1 MKPTFPASPRV
12 WGALSVVIFLGILF
26 CTLWPFKLS
35 PANNIRWSPS
45 GWVAFGHGGI
55 MFTTVPLTFDS
66 SDPGNGCAVELLLR
80 PTDLDSNGTILGT
93 YRPGNPKQFVVRHWH
108 EGLLVTHDRVG
119 PGGFKRQKFDL
130 GHAFQADKPTLLTM
144 SSGPEG
150 TVVYLDGKKAQTFPH
165 FVITRQQLS
174 GQFVLGNSA
183 TDFAP
188 WIGEL
193 RGVALYS
200 KELTA
205 PEALE
210 HYNEWITPGSR
221 PDLTAAVARYDFKEL
236 HDSEVPNEVAGGP
249 GLEVPKVLRIPDK
262 VMLKSPLQE
271 YRDDGQFRKDFI
283 VNVIGFIPMGFLL
296 CGYWTLTKNPRFAFV
311 GAVLFCAMFS
321 FSIEVAQAF
330 IPNRGSG
337 WTDVISNTLGG
348 IVGAVLAQ
356 AWFKLSQLWQKK
368 AL

>member
-1 MKPTFPASPRV
+1 MERYWALIAREIPSNLSFGTGMKV
-12 WGALSVVIFLGILF
+12 
-26 CTLWPFKLS
+26 C
-35 PANNIRWSPS
+35 WSPM
-45 GWVAFGHGGI
+45 I
-55 MFTTVPLTFDS
+55 
-66 SDPGNGCAVELLLR
+66 GC
-80 PTDLDSNGTILGT
+80 
-93 YRPGNPKQFVVRHWH
+93 
-108 EGLLVTHDRVG
+108 G

-271 YRDDGQFRKDFI
+271 YRDDGQFRERFHRQRHRFHSHGI
-283 VNVIGFIPMGFLL
+283 FTLRLL
-296 CGYWTLTKNPRFAFV
+296 DAN
-311 GAVLFCAMFS
+311 
-321 FSIEVAQAF
+321 
-330 IPNRGSG
+330 
-337 WTDVISNTLGG
+337 
-348 IVGAVLAQ
+348 
-356 AWFKLSQLWQKK
+356 
-368 AL
+368 